1 MHVFCSPF
9 VSSFAFCVAKS
20 ASQCKA
26 DDGAVSG
33 QSGLLVFV
41 SAVLL
46 VDNVSVF
53 AGSSVL
59 LSFASDFGTLS
70 TSSCPAPAVPAPAE
84 KVLSLPGTDALA
96 FTVGS

>member
-1 MHVFCSPF
+1 MFCSPF

-26 DDGAVSG
+26 DDGAVSE

-46 VDNVSVF
+46 IDNVSVF
-53 AGSSVL
+53 TGSSIL

-70 TSSCPAPAVPAPAE
+70 ISNCPTPAVPAPLE
-84 KVLSLPGTDALA
+84 KVLSFPETDALGL
-96 FTVGS
+96 TVGS